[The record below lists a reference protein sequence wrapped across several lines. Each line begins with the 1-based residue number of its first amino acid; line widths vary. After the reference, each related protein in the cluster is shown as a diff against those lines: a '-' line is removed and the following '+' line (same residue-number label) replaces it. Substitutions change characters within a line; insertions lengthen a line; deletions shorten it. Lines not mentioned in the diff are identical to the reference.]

1 MASSI
6 GTRLAFEKAKEGIK
20 AAGFSLGTAVL
31 SQSYLR
37 TEVAMNTN
45 STLYQFPVLVNDNF
59 NGLVTSTS
67 RLLNLQDAFYVSQI
81 GVFVAAPSSGTD
93 TTFPLATYPNLSQ
106 FTAPQADALNTLYNG
121 FISLIVNNRQILPA
135 WSVDRHYFAPN
146 QQETTDAQYTTSGID
161 YVDQRDGS
169 NNAYYPVEPGLVLV
183 GSKQNTLQLQLPAA
197 LAAVA
202 ANSRIIIQFLGHLA
216 QNVTSVR

>member
-135 WSVDRHYFAPN
+135 WSVDRHYFAPQ
-146 QQETTDAQYTTSGID
+146 QQETTDADYTTSGIN

-169 NNAYYPVEPGLVLV
+169 NSAYYPVEPGLVLV

>member
-6 GTRLAFEKAKEGIK
+6 GTRLAFEKAKEGIR

-81 GVFVAAPSSGTD
+81 GVFVAVPSSGTD

-106 FTAPQADALNTLYNG
+106 FTAPEADALNTLYNG

-146 QQETTDAQYTTSGID
+146 QQETTDADYTGSGIN

-169 NNAYYPVEPGLVLV
+169 NSAYYPVEPGLVLV
-183 GSKQNTLQLQLPAA
+183 GSKQNTLQLQLPSA

-202 ANSRIIIQFLGHLA
+202 PDSRIIIQFLGHLA